1 MVSASFHPIK
11 VLLVLLVLGGIGVS
25 CALAKLLLEITDLFL
40 EGHDNVFQYRIPA
53 LVTTDKGTLL
63 AVCDTRVQR
72 YGDPPN
78 AIDQVMKH
86 SLDNGRTWPVSRV
99 VDPGRASYSCR
110 TIRSVCY
117 TNEASN
123 MLPSGSLSRSLNSSG
138 SVTER
143 TS

>member
-78 AIDQVMKH
+78 VIDQVMKH
-86 SLDNGRTWPVSRV
+86 RFDNRKTCPISRIV
-99 VDPGRASYSCR
+99 VL
-110 TIRSVCY
+110 
-117 TNEASN
+117 E
-123 MLPSGSLSRSLNSSG
+123 GSPILA
-138 SVTER
+138 
-143 TS
+143 